1 MINTCVEV
9 LTHVA
14 ALMHHEDQLK
24 AEFHDIFEPIPH
36 VNQLPTDVQV
46 WIKLKNM
53 EHAIKTRSYQCLQKF
68 QEAWGILIQKHLDV
82 GRIQPSS
89 SPWASPAFII
99 LKADVTVLLHW
110 VNDFWQLNMNTVMNL
125 HPLPWVDDILAD
137 CGKGKI
143 WVTINMTNSFFQTR
157 MHPNDVPLT
166 VVTTLFGLYRW
177 LVMPTG
183 LQNAPTIHQ
192 HRVSIA
198 LQEYIGRICH
208 VYLDNIVIWSNSI
221 EEHHCNVWLILTALW
236 AAQLYCNPKKMKL
249 YCTFIDFLG
258 HHILQNSIEANSWK
272 VDCILSWPQ
281 PCSATDVRHFLGLV
295 QYLASFLPSLTTH
308 TVVLTPLTTKD
319 ANCQFPL
326 WTSEHQFEFEA
337 IKLIVVSQECL
348 TTIDHDDADSQIF
361 MMTDVSDFCSGAV
374 LSFGWFYDIQMPWA

>member
-1 MINTCVEV
+1 
-9 LTHVA
+9 
-14 ALMHHEDQLK
+14 
-24 AEFHDIFEPIPH
+24 
-36 VNQLPTDVQV
+36 
-46 WIKLKNM
+46 
-53 EHAIKTRSYQCLQKF
+53 
-68 QEAWGILIQKHLDV
+68 
-82 GRIQPSS
+82 
-89 SPWASPAFII
+89 
-99 LKADVTVLLHW
+99 
-110 VNDFWQLNMNTVMNL
+110 
-125 HPLPWVDDILAD
+125 
-137 CGKGKI
+137 
-143 WVTINMTNSFFQTR
+143 
-157 MHPNDVPLT
+157 
-166 VVTTLFGLYRW
+166 
-177 LVMPTG
+177 
-183 LQNAPTIHQ
+183 
-192 HRVSIA
+192 
-198 LQEYIGRICH
+198 
-208 VYLDNIVIWSNSI
+208 
-221 EEHHCNVWLILTALW
+221 
-236 AAQLYCNPKKMKL
+236 MKL

-374 LSFGWFYDIQMPWA
+374 LSFG